1 MKLTDKM
8 RETLLEWGHPENEI
22 EQIERATEVT
32 TYERNG
38 RTITEEDARRL
49 LGTRVWLSGLSRSA
63 FHWDAARIDRYGQT
77 VSFDSRKLFC

>member
-8 RETLLEWGHPENEI
+8 RETLREWGHPENEI

>member
-1 MKLTDKM
+1 MKLTEMM
-8 RETLLEWGHPENEI
+8 RKTLREWGHPENEI
-22 EQIERATEVT
+22 DQIERATEVT

-38 RTITEEDARRL
+38 RDISEEDARRL

-77 VSFDSRKLFC
+77 VSFDSRKLFY

>member
-8 RETLLEWGHPENEI
+8 RETLREWGHQENEI

-38 RTITEEDARRL
+38 RTISEDDARRL